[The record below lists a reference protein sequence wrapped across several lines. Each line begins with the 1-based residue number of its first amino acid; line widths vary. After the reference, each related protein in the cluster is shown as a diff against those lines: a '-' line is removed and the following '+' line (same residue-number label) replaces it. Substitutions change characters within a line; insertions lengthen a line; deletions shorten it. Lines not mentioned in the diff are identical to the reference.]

1 MITNIRIR
9 NFKTLNNVE
18 FQLGGAPVVLVGP
31 NNCGKTSILQA
42 LTMWHYGATQ
52 WCKHRTWRK
61 KEGNVQSRGFSIPAN
76 EFSTLVSPYAQEIW
90 RGKVIGRRGKNSQ
103 QVKIGIDVSGQ
114 DDEGELW
121 DINTEFT
128 YRSAKVVGCGPAP
141 DANSA
146 GESSADIAER
156 WKRHLPRMAFLQPMS
171 GMSGEEEELP
181 SGAINVRLGRG
192 ETANVLRNIC
202 HQLLHPEDVTDENV
216 LAQRR
221 EYWEGLKDVIRRKFG
236 VTLND
241 PERDKTKGQIVMRY
255 KEDGKEYDLSSGGR
269 GFHQTLL
276 LLAYLHSNPDTVIL
290 LDEPDAHLE
299 TIRQRD
305 NFSMYSEVAE
315 NLNSQLIIASHS
327 EVVINR
333 SNPEGIVGVIR
344 GESVH
349 LDANTL
355 GSFKTLLT
363 TIGWDK
369 IMRAMINGHIAFF
382 EGYTDIEFLAAFA
395 EKLFNAEAA
404 EKIRR
409 ANAEQIG
416 NDVGKARELFYGMRS
431 GVPDLRGYAL
441 FDRDAEAKVRGNDK
455 LPPDSLTL
463 DCWKRQEVENYL
475 LLPDVLRRHAIDKR
489 GKSEHGAPLFMNT
502 AIADT
507 TLPMALRDG
516 KHEFWSNEHMKK
528 YVRDVFA
535 RFRQISGNNKPWD
548 DWRCYTLVQYM
559 EPHEIPGEVREK
571 ILALLKVID
580 PEFNPG
586 EFR

>member
-42 LTMWHYGATQ
+42 LTMWHHGAAQ

-61 KEGNVQSRGFSIPAN
+61 KEDKIPRGFSIPAN
-76 EFSTLVSPYAQEIW
+76 EFSALVSPYAQEIW
-90 RGKVIGRRGKNSQ
+90 RGKFIGRRGRNSQ
-103 QVKIGIDVSGQ
+103 QVKIGIDVSGR

-128 YRSAKVVGCGPAP
+128 YSSAKVVRCGPAP
-141 DANSA
+141 DENSA
-146 GESSADIAER
+146 DESSADIAER
-156 WKRHLPRMAFLQPMS
+156 WKRHLPRVAFLQPMS
-171 GMSGEEEELP
+171 GMSGEEEELT

-202 HQLLHPEDVTDENV
+202 HQLLHPEDEADESV

-221 EYWEGLKDVIRRKFG
+221 EHWEDLKAVIRRKFG
-236 VTLND
+236 VALND
-241 PERDKTKGQIVMRY
+241 PERDKAKGQIVMSY

-276 LLAYLHSNPDTVIL
+276 LLAYLHSNPNTVIL

-315 NLNSQLIIASHS
+315 KLNSQLIIASHS

-333 SNPEGIVGVIR
+333 SNSEGIVGVIR

-349 LDANTL
+349 LDASTL
-355 GSFKTLLT
+355 DSFKRLLT
-363 TIGWDK
+363 AIGWDK
-369 IMRAMINGHIAFF
+369 IMRAVINGHIAFF

-404 EKIRR
+404 ERIRR
-409 ANAEQIG
+409 ANAEQVG
-416 NDVGKARELFYGMRS
+416 NDVGKARKLFYGLRS
-431 GVPDLRGYAL
+431 AVPNLRGFAL
-441 FDRDAEAKVRGNDK
+441 FDQDTKNKMRGAAADDARRSGLIME
-455 LPPDSLTL
+455 
-463 DCWKRQEVENYL
+463 CWRRREVENYL
-475 LLPDVLRRHAIDKR
+475 LLPDVLRRHAQDPKN
-489 GKSEHGAPLFMNT
+489 KEHSARLFMDSAIKRTT
-502 AIADT
+502 APAVLENREDESWRT
-507 TLPMALRDG
+507 Q
-516 KHEFWSNEHMKK
+516 SMKE
-528 YVRDVFA
+528 YIRNVFA
-535 RFRQISGNNKPWD
+535 EFRKQAGGAPWD
-548 DWRCYTLVQYM
+548 DSRCYTLVQYM
-559 EPHEIPGEVREK
+559 EPDEIDTEVREK

-586 EFR
+586 KSR